1 MPRRYPNVVLV
12 VADQMKWSA
21 LRMYSEIGIETPS
34 LERLAA
40 EGVRFEHAVTPPPL
54 CAPARAVSVS
64 VCRRV

>member
-1 MPRRYPNVVLV
+1 MPNSYPNVVWI

-40 EGVRFEHAVTPPPL
+40 EGVRFEHAITPHPL
-54 CAPARAVSVS
+54 CAPARVSIMTA
-64 VCRRV
+64 